1 MDDPIF
7 EFINCPMIK
16 EEAERQ
22 ESATEEKISD
32 EKYEIIYQRLQ
43 NEKEVFG
50 KVIMSPL
57 NNYTGYMWEQDG
69 DLITIKYSSPYD
81 LVEKEIEI
89 NENSIDTQFL
99 AGIWYDKVKQHE
111 YKINGRQITI
121 TLQVEGFWPI
131 LIRGGN
137 MDIHSA
143 FQLSNYCEDIGMHE
157 EGLILLKYSA
167 MRYHPQAPLALAA
180 LALQKQNTQEA
191 LYWYSRCETTRTSK
205 QLILRVAMLLL
216 DFGTYEAFI
225 AENLLIQLVPSGMS
239 EALYYLGYLH
249 MKHPGDFIG
258 SDSLVIEYFTQ
269 AANNGN
275 LQAMDTLG
283 KCYLNGICVEKDVE
297 KGTELLKKA
306 GELAMK
312 LIQENHEENENDE
325 EIEEEEVP
333 EKISKA
339 KELLIDT
346 SISLGIAAAVGFGTV
361 FLFRKFFG
369 K

>member
-1 MDDPIF
+1 
-7 EFINCPMIK
+7 
-16 EEAERQ
+16 
-22 ESATEEKISD
+22 
-32 EKYEIIYQRLQ
+32 
-43 NEKEVFG
+43 
-50 KVIMSPL
+50 
-57 NNYTGYMWEQDG
+57 
-69 DLITIKYSSPYD
+69 
-81 LVEKEIEI
+81 
-89 NENSIDTQFL
+89 
-99 AGIWYDKVKQHE
+99 
-111 YKINGRQITI
+111 
-121 TLQVEGFWPI
+121 
-131 LIRGGN
+131 